1 MKATI
6 GDIRR
11 GDRFTWARKT
21 YIAFD
26 DARPVIT
33 GIATDADYWARIS
46 NVFMIATAAITPAED
61 GSYHQESRNVE
72 CQAIVSDKAI
82 EIHERDLTTV
92 FAWEEPVSMEK
103 PVDEQHN
110 RIKLE
115 NIMHAREVA
124 QRFAEDIDQTRDHYI
139 RRALQG
145 GSTVA
150 QLMEITGLSR
160 ARIYQIRDGR
170 R

>member
-6 GDIRR
+6 GDIRK
-11 GDRFTWARKT
+11 GDRFTWGSKT

-33 GIATDADYWARIS
+33 GIANDDYWQRFS
-46 NVFMIATAAITPAED
+46 NIFMISTAAIAPAED
-61 GSYHQESRNVE
+61 GSYHQESRNID
-72 CQAIVSDKAI
+72 CQSVLTDKTI
-82 EIHERDLTTV
+82 EIHERDRTTV
-92 FAWEEPVSMEK
+92 CAWEEPDSTDK
-103 PVDEQHN
+103 PVDEQHT

-115 NIMHAREVA
+115 NIMHARKQA
-124 QRFAEDIDQTRDHYI
+124 QRLAEDVDQTRDHYI
-139 RRALQG
+139 RRALKG
-145 GSTVA
+145 GSSVA